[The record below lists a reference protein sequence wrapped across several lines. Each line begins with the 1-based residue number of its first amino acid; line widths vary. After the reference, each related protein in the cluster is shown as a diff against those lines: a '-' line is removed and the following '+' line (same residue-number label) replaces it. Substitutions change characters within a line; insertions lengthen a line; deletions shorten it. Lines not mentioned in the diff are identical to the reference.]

1 MNSANLNR
9 ITELVSQTVRELEHS
24 RVGITFPL
32 LTTPRHD
39 SVEYHHNHII
49 LSLLHMHN
57 KRDGPET
64 DSARSTY
71 LLRFVENVFE
81 YDVFKVLAFFGAIF
95 HCYLGEMVFGAN
107 LPLLYFH

>member
-9 ITELVSQTVRELEHS
+9 ITMLVSQTVRELEHS

-32 LTTPRHD
+32 LTTPRHY

-49 LSLLHMHN
+49 LSLLLN
-57 KRDGPET
+57 KRDGPDT
-64 DSARSTY
+64 DSARSSD

-95 HCYLGEMVFGAN
+95 HCYLGEMVFGGN